1 MWKTITKGPAPLL
14 RPILRLVDGAQHA
27 VFFCVAE
34 SLHWLLLLV
43 LVLVLLVLL
52 QALQV
57 DAVGACLTPLHR

>member
-1 MWKTITKGPAPLL
+1 M
-14 RPILRLVDGAQHA
+14 
-27 VFFCVAE
+27 FFCVAE
-34 SLHWLLLLV
+34 RLLWLLLLVLVLV